1 MSERDRSMKLGSQN
15 TWRTCGMSRR
25 HTPRHISRG
34 INSLY
39 VGGGGRVEKKSEP
52 DEPGSFVSGF
62 SLKSFPTV
70 QIACVL
76 QRNVCH
82 YKESLPTLSFKHNKV
97 EKKGLSP
104 TKHQWEWKCCWAP
117 WGVAL
122 VYHTTSEAWAD
133 RCSPSKTSP
142 PHLKNAQR
150 GTLAFYIIPR
160 WNCPVG
166 KSVIHC
172 SVQTMICKVSWS
184 FCLHTYPCV
193 CHVLERLTT
202 QIVLLDVKWTY

>member
-1 MSERDRSMKLGSQN
+1 MSKRERSMKLGSQN
-15 TWRTCGMSRR
+15 TWRTCGKSRHHTLR
-25 HTPRHISRG
+25 HKSRG

-39 VGGGGRVEKKSEP
+39 IGRTGGKKKKKKVSRTKP
-52 DEPGSFVSGF
+52 MSFVSVF
-62 SLKSFPTV
+62 SLKSVPTV

-97 EKKGLSP
+97 EKKALSP

-133 RCSPSKTSP
+133 RCSRSKTSSS
-142 PHLKNAQR
+142 HLKTSTEA
-150 GTLAFYIIPR
+150 L
-160 WNCPVG
+160 
-166 KSVIHC
+166 
-172 SVQTMICKVSWS
+172 
-184 FCLHTYPCV
+184 
-193 CHVLERLTT
+193 
-202 QIVLLDVKWTY
+202 